1 MKYDVIVIGA
11 GSAGCPLAAR
21 LSEDPNLSVLLLEAG
36 PHYPDFQHLTDDL
49 KYGETRDA
57 EAEGAPHN
65 WAMRGVINPVQG
77 EIHVAEGKVV
87 GGSGAINGQVFL
99 RGLPDDHDDWA
110 TRGNDE
116 WGYLNVLPFLRRLE
130 SDQDIRD
137 DFHGADGPVPVLR
150 RPSEPSLPIQ
160 AAFRQACLASGFP
173 EVADMNGPGPYG
185 LSYIPMNNPEGIRM
199 STALTH
205 LNPVH
210 HRMNLTIRGNVQA
223 RRIVFEGKKAVGVEV
238 ESNGEV
244 FVVEGEQIVLSAGGI
259 RSPHMLM
266 LSGVGPADQLR
277 EVGIPVIHDSPGV
290 GQNLKNH
297 PSASASLR
305 VKAGVALHLDV
316 TKSRFALRYTATG
329 SSTPNDI
336 MVMTNSV
343 FSTLSGDTMPEGTF
357 RIACALEMPASV
369 GEVRIVSADP
379 NVQPYFNYHYLEDP
393 WDRERLREGLRFVR
407 RMVDH
412 PAYQEIVAQWV
423 NPTEDELADDEKL
436 DAYLF
441 RTCGTSRHYS
451 CTCRMGPDS
460 DPMAVADQYCR
471 VRGVENLRVADCSV
485 LPQITRANTN
495 ATAILVGER
504 VADWI
509 KEGR

>member
-1 MKYDVIVIGA
+1 
-11 GSAGCPLAAR
+11 
-21 LSEDPNLSVLLLEAG
+21 
-36 PHYPDFQHLTDDL
+36 
-49 KYGETRDA
+49 
-57 EAEGAPHN
+57 
-65 WAMRGVINPVQG
+65 
-77 EIHVAEGKVV
+77 
-87 GGSGAINGQVFL
+87 
-99 RGLPDDHDDWA
+99 
-110 TRGNDE
+110 
-116 WGYLNVLPFLRRLE
+116 
-130 SDQDIRD
+130 
-137 DFHGADGPVPVLR
+137 
-150 RPSEPSLPIQ
+150 
-160 AAFRQACLASGFP
+160 
-173 EVADMNGPGPYG
+173 
-185 LSYIPMNNPEGIRM
+185 
-199 STALTH
+199 
-205 LNPVH
+205 
-210 HRMNLTIRGNVQA
+210 MNLTIRDNVQA

-316 TKSRFALRYTATG
+316 TKSRFALRYTASG

-412 PAYQEIVAQWV
+412 PAYQEIVAQWI
-423 NPTEDELADDEKL
+423 NPTGGEVGRRREA
-436 DAYLF
+436 
-441 RTCGTSRHYS
+441 RR
-451 CTCRMGPDS
+451 
-460 DPMAVADQYCR
+460 
-471 VRGVENLRVADCSV
+471 
-485 LPQITRANTN
+485 LPVSH
-495 ATAILVGER
+495 L
-504 VADWI
+504 
-509 KEGR
+509 